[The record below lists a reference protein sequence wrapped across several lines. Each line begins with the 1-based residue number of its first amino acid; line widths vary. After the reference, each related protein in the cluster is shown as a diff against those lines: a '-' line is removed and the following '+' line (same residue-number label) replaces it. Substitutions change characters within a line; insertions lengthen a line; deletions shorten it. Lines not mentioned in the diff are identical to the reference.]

1 MASSSP
7 EIDRFHLAVG
17 RALHAWQ
24 GAEEQLSHI
33 FVTIIQPTVRDAV
46 TAAFYTQHSIPA
58 KCQMISA
65 ALSVRLENVNFQNRW
80 KSLASEVRAHAKTR
94 NDLAHGMLWIN
105 EGTPTLGPHL
115 SNVKALE
122 KFSALETSAHIT
134 ANSIEKVQADFGAL
148 HFKLSE
154 FENQLGLELMSFGKP
169 INLPKQHL

>member
-1 MASSSP
+1 MVFSSP
-7 EIDRFHLAVG
+7 DIDRFHLAVG

-33 FVTIIQPTVRDAV
+33 FVTIIQPTVRDALK
-46 TAAFYTQHSIPA
+46 AAFYTQHGIPA

-65 ALSVRLENVNFQNRW
+65 ALSVRLENADIQSLWR
-80 KSLASEVRAHAKTR
+80 SLASEVKEQAKVR
-94 NDLAHGMLWIN
+94 NQLAHGVLWIN

-122 KFSALETSAHIT
+122 NFSALNTTGHIT
-134 ANSIEKVQADFGAL
+134 ADTIEVIRTEFGAL
-148 HFKLSE
+148 HAKLAK
-154 FENQLGLELMSFGKP
+154 FESRLGMEVMSFGRP